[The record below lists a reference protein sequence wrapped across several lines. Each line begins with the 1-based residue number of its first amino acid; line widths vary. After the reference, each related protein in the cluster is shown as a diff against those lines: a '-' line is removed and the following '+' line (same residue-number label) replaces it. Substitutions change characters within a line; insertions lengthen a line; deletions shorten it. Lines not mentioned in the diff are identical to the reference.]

1 VGEQSTT
8 RIFVFFFGLEE
19 SDIYFEG
26 TYYYTNGDVL
36 AVAVAV
42 SAVFSK
48 SSEDNLLF
56 DEFFPGEV
64 GGSSV
69 FEGVGATIA
78 MGCFLGG
85 GLEIS
90 ATLTP
95 PFLICALSNK

>member
-1 VGEQSTT
+1 
-8 RIFVFFFGLEE
+8 
-19 SDIYFEG
+19 
-26 TYYYTNGDVL
+26 VL

-48 SSEDNLLF
+48 SSDDNLLF

-64 GGSSV
+64 GGISV
-69 FEGVGATIA
+69 FEGDDATIV
-78 MGCFLGG
+78 MGCCFLGG

-95 PFLICALSNK
+95 PFLICAFSNK